1 MLPRMAHE
9 PTNGQILEA
18 LIDFRDGVAA
28 KLEQHD
34 RRFDAMDR
42 RFDGVDIRL
51 DKIERRMG
59 RLETRLENLESRL
72 PA

>member
-1 MLPRMAHE
+1 MLPRMALE

-42 RFDGVDIRL
+42 RFDGMDMRL
-51 DKIERRMG
+51 DNLNRRMG
-59 RLETRLENLESRL
+59 RLETRIENLEGRL